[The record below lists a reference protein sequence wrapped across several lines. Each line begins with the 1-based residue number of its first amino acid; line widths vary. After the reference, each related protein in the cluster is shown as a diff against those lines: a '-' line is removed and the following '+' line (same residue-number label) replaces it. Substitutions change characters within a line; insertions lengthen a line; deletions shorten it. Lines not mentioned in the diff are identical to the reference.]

1 MKPEPDRGS
10 FLNCREISVAFRS
23 KNGQRQ
29 QVLQSFDLDIQKGSI
44 TTLLG
49 PSGCGKSTVLRI
61 IAGLLVPDSGV
72 VAVNGVEATN
82 TNADYRSQMSFVF
95 QESSLLPWRSVLENV
110 RLPLELR
117 KEKSKSEILDLC
129 QHWLNEVGLNRN
141 DWQKRPSQLSG
152 GMKMRV
158 SIARAMTTKPELLLM
173 DEPFAALDDVLRSRL
188 NDLLLKIAT
197 NEKCTVIFVTHN
209 IAEAV
214 YLSNSIVVMAQGKNS
229 STMNVE
235 FAEPRNAE
243 LRSSKLFTDT
253 YGQVSRA
260 LFESVSEREAAS

>member
-1 MKPEPDRGS
+1 
-10 FLNCREISVAFRS
+10 
-23 KNGQRQ
+23 
-29 QVLQSFDLDIQKGSI
+29 
-44 TTLLG
+44 
-49 PSGCGKSTVLRI
+49 
-61 IAGLLVPDSGV
+61 
-72 VAVNGVEATN
+72 
-82 TNADYRSQMSFVF
+82 
-95 QESSLLPWRSVLENV
+95 
-110 RLPLELR
+110 
-117 KEKSKSEILDLC
+117 
-129 QHWLNEVGLNRN
+129 
-141 DWQKRPSQLSG
+141 
-152 GMKMRV
+152 MKMRV